1 MLKITLRTLHTELC
15 LCCDC
20 TDESCCRRLVP
31 CTLFDIIC
39 VRTRR
44 AQDMAYCAER
54 GQSLWD
60 GATAETG
67 SSPEQ
72 TAAEQAF
79 DALVARWAGA
89 LLISEYWTPTQVQRL
104 AAAHDIIVAHRA
116 MRKCCIFRSGRLPQ
130 PLGAACA
137 VELMRNRTAVC
148 ILMVPYQECG
158 KYCCFCLQ

>member
-1 MLKITLRTLHTELC
+1 
-15 LCCDC
+15 
-20 TDESCCRRLVP
+20 
-31 CTLFDIIC
+31 
-39 VRTRR
+39 
-44 AQDMAYCAER
+44 MAYCAEC
-54 GQSLWD
+54 GQRLWD

-116 MRKCCIFRSGRLPQ
+116 MRKCCIFRAGRAPQ

-137 VELMRNRTAVC
+137 RKMMRKSAAAC
-148 ILMVPYQECG
+148 ILIAQYKGCVD
-158 KYCCFCLQ
+158 YCCFCLQ